1 MLEDG
6 TVLAPSVL
14 LTALCDA
21 EVLPMVFTGPARPLR
36 LGRTRRLFTGGQ
48 HAVLAAR
55 DRGCSFPGCTRPP
68 SACAAHHGRHWTQ
81 GGRTDIE
88 NGCLVCG
95 YHHALVHREG
105 WDVRL
110 ARNGYPE
117 FIPPPSI
124 DPTQRP
130 RQHLRYRPD

>member
-1 MLEDG
+1 VDWHRLAELRPRAGMLEDG

-55 DRGCSFPGCTRPP
+55 DGGCSFPGCTRPP
-68 SACAAHHGRHWTQ
+68 
-81 GGRTDIE
+81 
-88 NGCLVCG
+88 
-95 YHHALVHREG
+95 
-105 WDVRL
+105 VR
-110 ARNGYPE
+110 AR
-117 FIPPPSI
+117 
-124 DPTQRP
+124 PTTAGTGP
-130 RQHLRYRPD
+130 RADAPTSTTAVSSVSSTMPWCTA